1 MSSQTELPI
10 DMYTHKYT
18 HANTQEP
25 CTTIA
30 PDTDAPLRHLSVTER
45 AKRLKL
51 CMLLNVCVC
60 VPLVQSQW
68 RVSLLYVTTCLLF
81 VCV

>member
-18 HANTQEP
+18 RANTHEP

-51 CMLLNVCVC
+51 CMLLNVCVL
-60 VPLVQSQW
+60 LVQSQC
-68 RVSLLYVTTCLLF
+68 RVSLPYVTTCLLF